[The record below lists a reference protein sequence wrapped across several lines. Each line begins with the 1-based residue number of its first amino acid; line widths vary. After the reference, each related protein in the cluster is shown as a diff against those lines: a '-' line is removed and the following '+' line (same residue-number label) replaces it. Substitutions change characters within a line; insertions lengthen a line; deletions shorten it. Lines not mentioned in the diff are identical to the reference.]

1 MSAIAELVS
10 VPLFIAGVVF
20 ALAGLIVVFLGLARL
35 LQRRPFGFVI
45 RALFGT
51 ALALAGLLAIAL
63 VLGVHGY
70 SALTQEVVAAR
81 ITVTP
86 RGEQRF
92 DAHVRFAGGREA
104 RYSLAGDEIYVD
116 AHILKWTPAA
126 NLLGLHTAYELD
138 RIAGRYRRIEEE
150 RSALRTVHA
159 LGTARPVDLFE
170 LRRRHAWLAP
180 LFDAEYGSA
189 TFVPADQPAEL
200 ELRVS
205 TSGLLIREASQAPRG

>member
-1 MSAIAELVS
+1 MSPLETLAS
-10 VPLFIAGVVF
+10 TPLFVMGVVF
-20 ALAGLIVVFLGLARL
+20 ALAGLIVVLLGFVRL
-35 LQRRPFGFVI
+35 FQRRPFGFVI
-45 RALFGT
+45 RLLFGST
-51 ALALAGLLAIAL
+51 LALSGLLAVAL

-70 SALTQEVVAAR
+70 QALTQEVVAAR

-92 DAHVRFAGGREA
+92 DAHIRFAGGREA
-104 RYSLAGDEIYVD
+104 RYALAGDEIYVD

-138 RIAGRYRRIEEE
+138 RIAGRYRRIEDE

-159 LGTARPVDLFE
+159 LGAERPVDLFE

-180 LFDAEYGSA
+180 LFDAGYGSA
-189 TFVPADQPAEL
+189 TFVPADHPAEL
-200 ELRVS
+200 EVRVS
-205 TSGLLIREASQAPRG
+205 TTGLLIRELSRGS

>member
-1 MSAIAELVS
+1 MSAIAGFAS

-45 RALFGT
+45 RMLFGT
-51 ALALAGLLAIAL
+51 ALGLAGLVAVAL
-63 VLGVHGY
+63 VAGVHGY
-70 SALTQEVVAAR
+70 SALTQEAVAAR

-138 RIAGRYRRIEEE
+138 RIAGRYRRIEDE
-150 RSALRTVHA
+150 RSALRTVHP
-159 LGTARPVDLFE
+159 LGAERPVDLFE

-180 LFDAEYGSA
+180 LLDAEYGSA
-189 TFVPADQPAEL
+189 TFVPADHPAEL
-200 ELRVS
+200 EVRVS
-205 TSGLLIREASQAPRG
+205 TTGLLIRELSRRS